1 MKVDSL
7 AIDFRNKF
15 PLKVIFPKF
24 KVVAKK
30 LLLDLKEKYTTN

>member
-1 MKVDSL
+1 MEVDSL

-15 PLKVIFPKF
+15 PLKVISPKF

-30 LLLDLKEKYTTN
+30 LLSDLRLK